1 MACTVSRPW
10 MEMSLARQNSM
21 AAIFLVGEKEGQT
34 QERRS
39 GSIFGEGAGSHGAQD
54 DLELHLSTAFIS

>member
-1 MACTVSRPW
+1 

-21 AAIFLVGEKEGQT
+21 AAIFLVGGKEGQT
-34 QERRS
+34 QERRN